1 MEMIVLI
8 GIPGS
13 GKTTFYEQRFA
24 SSHVLISKDRL
35 PNRQRSARDQEAM
48 VREAFTNG
56 RSVIVDNTNPTRHDR
71 ETLSALAREFRAPV
85 IGYYFPTTTA
95 EAIARNRARTG
106 KAQVPA
112 VAIYTSAKR
121 LQPPELEE
129 GFNEL
134 YTVRIADGGRF
145 EVQPEPQT
153 GSRSGNEPRS

>member
-13 GKTTFYEQRFA
+13 GKSTFYEQRFA

-35 PNRQRSARDQEAM
+35 PNRQRSARRQEAM
-48 VREAFTNG
+48 VREAFTKG
-56 RSVIVDNTNPTRHDR
+56 QSVIVDNTNPTRHDR
-71 ETLSALAREFRAPV
+71 EVLFALASEFKAPV
-85 IGYYFPTTTA
+85 IGYYFPTNAA
-95 EAIARNRARTG
+95 EAIVRNRARTG

-121 LQPPELEE
+121 LQPPVMDE

-145 EVQPEPQT
+145 EVQRQPQ
-153 GSRSGNEPRS
+153 SDH